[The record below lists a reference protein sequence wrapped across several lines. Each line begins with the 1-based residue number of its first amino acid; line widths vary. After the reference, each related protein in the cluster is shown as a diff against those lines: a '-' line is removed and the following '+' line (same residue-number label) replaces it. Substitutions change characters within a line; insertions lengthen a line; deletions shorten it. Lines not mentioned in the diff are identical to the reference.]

1 MPRVKGSKNK
11 PKDQKVVDTDQIS
24 EDKNLVKDP
33 IKEPIQVFD
42 SISSSPL
49 TPVIRAAIEIAKK
62 NETKD
67 KVLLG
72 YHPITGAEVWH

>member
-11 PKDQKVVDTDQIS
+11 PKDQEVVDTDQIS

-33 IKEPIQVFD
+33 IKEPIQVKD
-42 SISSSPL
+42 P
-49 TPVIRAAIEIAKK
+49 EQKK
-62 NETKD
+62 KI
-67 KVLLG
+67 LIG